1 MDLHLRG
8 KTALITGGSRG
19 IGFAIANEFAA
30 EGCNIILVS
39 KSAENLAAAKREI
52 DAKHRVSVTC
62 VAADLGTPGEP
73 ARVGAIGRDI
83 DILVNNAG
91 AIPQGSIEGSLRG
104 RVAMARVGRA
114 YAVRAHGYITG
125 SRGHDGVSR
134 FGPGVLHEWDDR
146 DHRRRVERLARRIQ
160 RGIR

>member
-1 MDLHLRG
+1 MDLNLRG

-19 IGFAIANEFAA
+19 IGFAIANEFAT

-62 VAADLGTPGEP
+62 VEADLGTPGEP

-91 AIPQGSIEGSLRG
+91 AIPQGSIEGSL
-104 RVAMARVGRA
+104 
-114 YAVRAHGYITG
+114 
-125 SRGHDGVSR
+125 
-134 FGPGVLHEWDDR
+134 W
-146 DHRRRVERLARRIQ
+146 
-160 RGIR
+160 